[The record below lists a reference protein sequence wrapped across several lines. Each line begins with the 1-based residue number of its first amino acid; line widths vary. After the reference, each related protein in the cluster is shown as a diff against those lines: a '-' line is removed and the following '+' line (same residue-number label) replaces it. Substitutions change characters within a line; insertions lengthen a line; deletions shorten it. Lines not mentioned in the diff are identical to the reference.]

1 MEEAAFL
8 VAVQRVVGS
17 VEVEDNLL
25 WRLLVG
31 FEEEIDEQAFDR
43 PRIVAHLVIARRF
56 GPAQLQPVQR

>member
-17 VEVEDNLL
+17 VEVEDDLL

-43 PRIVAHLVIARRF
+43 GRIVAHLVIARRF
-56 GPAQLQPVQR
+56 GPAHLQPVQR

>member
-1 MEEAAFL
+1 L
-8 VAVQRVVGS
+8 QRVVGS
-17 VEVEDNLL
+17 VEVEDDLL

-43 PRIVAHLVIARRF
+43 GRIVAHLVIARRF